1 MYRDKRQHQSNDA
14 FKQRLQHRLP
24 HDEHRKIGPE
34 SHVEAQRGSSD
45 SQMLAELRMRGSGS
59 CEGSQRTFV
68 RLGLLLVQLHM
79 LLACCSIALMLQW
92 EVTAGSRIRVVLL
105 AM

>member
-45 SQMLAELRMRGSGS
+45 SQMLAELRMRALAA
-59 CEGSQRTFV
+59 V
-68 RLGLLLVQLHM
+68 RAHREHL
-79 LLACCSIALMLQW
+79 
-92 EVTAGSRIRVVLL
+92 
-105 AM
+105 